1 MTNVSNP
8 FSVLL
13 LLPKRTPP
21 APFFIRPQERD
32 IFGIISDP
40 GLWILV
46 PASRWLYRSCTKP
59 QCPPA
64 RGLWPMSGCQDN
76 LEEGFEFPILLLAR
90 RPRFAYGIRPNVADA
105 ISESDY
111 SSNLWQEVLR

>member
-1 MTNVSNP
+1 MTRVSNP

-21 APFFIRPQERD
+21 APFFIRPQYRD
-32 IFGIISDP
+32 IFGVISDP

-64 RGLWPMSGCQDN
+64 RALWPMSGCQDN
-76 LEEGFEFPILLLAR
+76 LEEGFEFPILFVCAAGEASVDYPSHSRSRIPR
-90 RPRFAYGIRPNVADA
+90 R
-105 ISESDY
+105 EY
-111 SSNLWQEVLR
+111 SSNL